1 MKEWDELID
10 KAADGENGKFFPFR
24 MTDTVDGAAERDPL
38 FRAAVDSAVKRFLS
52 GDWGDICPEDTGV
65 NEDSIRRGN
74 GQALGIYPVPYV
86 DVYGRKLWLIAHFMH
101 GDLYDICA
109 LFPMEY

>member
-52 GDWGDICPEDTGV
+52 GDWGTSAPRIPESMRTQSAAATG
-65 NEDSIRRGN
+65 RR
-74 GQALGIYPVPYV
+74 
-86 DVYGRKLWLIAHFMH
+86 
-101 GDLYDICA
+101 
-109 LFPMEY
+109 

>member
-74 GQALGIYPVPYV
+74 GQALGI
-86 DVYGRKLWLIAHFMH
+86 LSLIH
-101 GDLYDICA
+101 I
-109 LFPMEY
+109 

>member
-1 MKEWDELID
+1 MKEWDELISR
-10 KAADGENGKFFPFR
+10 AAGMENGTMFPFR
-24 MTDTVDGAAERDPL
+24 ITETVDTAAERDPL

-86 DVYGRKLWLIAHFMH
+86 EVYGRKLWLIAHFMH
-101 GDLYDICA
+101 GDLYDIYA

>member
-52 GDWGDICPEDTGV
+52 GDWGGHLP
-65 NEDSIRRGN
+65 RGYRS
-74 GQALGIYPVPYV
+74 Q
-86 DVYGRKLWLIAHFMH
+86 
-101 GDLYDICA
+101 
-109 LFPMEY
+109 